1 MSRILLILEAG
12 YCGWLVWVRFMG
24 ERFVL
29 PREQLALAAAAC
41 GAIHCLMAI
50 FYFLR
55 NDRPRSFYPVTGF
68 AVYGIFIYQI
78 FPKDMVQ
85 ACTFGGI
92 GLILLA
98 IQTIYVAFEA

>member
-12 YCGWLVWVRFMG
+12 YCGWLVWAKFML
-24 ERFVL
+24 ERLAV
-29 PREQLALAAAAC
+29 PAEQLATVAAAC
-41 GAIHCLMAI
+41 GVFHCLMAI
-50 FYFLR
+50 FYLLR
-55 NDRPRSFYPVTGF
+55 HDRPRSFYPITGF
-68 AVYGIFIYQI
+68 AVYGIFIYQV